1 MKDAKKLTKRCIELG
16 TNKSG
21 VYFTTSLLKQHSEDF
36 KEISALY
43 ARTQTGLVKEVVEI
57 AGIVVSVFGI
67 AETANKSLSQLH
79 TLLFLKR

>member
-1 MKDAKKLTKRCIELG
+1 MTKECIELG

-21 VYFTTSLLKQHSEDF
+21 VFFTTSILKQHSEDF

-57 AGIVVSVFGI
+57 AGIIVFVFGI
-67 AETANKSLSQLH
+67 IEILITYHSYICSCPRKFELIIGLS
-79 TLLFLKR
+79 